1 MSNNNT
7 QTTPQKNGGS
17 IGKKR
22 RASRLGAIQSLYAIE
37 VGGLDRGTVT
47 AEFIAA
53 GCVADLGDE
62 TIKGEQTLY
71 QDIVGGVVE
80 RGDELSDIV
89 GNALRTKAL
98 KDCEIILQKI
108 FLCGAYELVARG
120 DIEARLTIAEYV
132 SITDAFFGGKEP
144 QLVNG
149 VLNGIAQVVRSAE
162 MNS

>member
-1 MSNNNT
+1 MSNKNAPNDAS
-7 QTTPQKNGGS
+7 NGG

-22 RASRLGAIQSLYAIE
+22 RASRLGAIQSLYAIQ
-37 VGGLDRGTVT
+37 VGGLDSAVVT
-47 AEFIAA
+47 AEFING

-62 TIKGEQTLY
+62 SVQGEASLY
-71 QDIVGGVVE
+71 TDIVDGVE
-80 RGDELSDIV
+80 GRHDELVGIV
-89 GNALRTKAL
+89 SESLRTRPL
-98 KDCEIILQKI
+98 ENCEIILQKI
-108 FLCGAYELVARG
+108 FLCGAYELVARD

-149 VLNGIAQVVRSAE
+149 VLNGIAQVVRASE